1 MSTTTSGPGAR
12 PGAAQQPVT
21 PTPPAVDLRLDELS
35 GARRLL
41 RRLIQVMAA
50 QISPQERLNRMVRL
64 IASDIVSEV
73 CSAYV
78 LRGGDYLELFATEG
92 LRPEAV
98 HATRLRVG
106 EGLVGLIAAQGA
118 VINLSEAQ
126 KHESFAYRPETGEEE
141 YHSFLGVPI
150 VYGGR
155 VVGVL
160 VVQNEKARSYS
171 EEEVEAL
178 QIIAT
183 VFAEMFASGGLIDHD
198 EFPVQL
204 GSDLG
209 PERLEGLRLVEGV
222 ALGQAVLHQHQIEVA
237 RLVSSDPDAEK
248 ERLDNAMASLRDSVD
263 ELLKLPEIADGE
275 QREVIETYKLFA
287 EDAGWRRRMTEAVK
301 SGLTAEAAVRRVQEE
316 TRLRMSHIPDPYLRE
331 RLHDLDAI
339 ADRLLIHLT
348 GRRRIVDAERLPR
361 HVVLVA
367 RTISPAELLEYK
379 RTDRLRAVILEE
391 GSPTA
396 HVTIVARALAIPL
409 IGRVGNALAKI
420 ASGDQVAVDC
430 DHGQIFLRPG
440 EDVELAFGQSIKARA
455 ERRRIY
461 ETLRDQPA
469 VTLDG
474 MRVGL
479 HLNAGFLI
487 DLAGLETTAADG
499 IGLYRTELAFMTRN
513 KFPDV
518 TAQTELYS
526 RAREIAG
533 DKPIVFRTLDVGSD
547 KHLPYWNFPLEVNP
561 AMGWRSIRM
570 ALDRPAVLRTQLRA
584 LVRSSQGRPL
594 DVMFP
599 MIAEVAEFVEARRLL
614 DMELERAEA
623 NGQEMPTA
631 VRCGTMLEVPS
642 LFWQMPALLRRVD
655 FLSVGSN
662 DLMQFLF
669 ACDRGN
675 PDMVDRYDV
684 LSPSVLC
691 FLSEL
696 VERCRAAGV
705 SLSIC
710 GEIASKPLEAMVLLG
725 LGVRNLSMTPSDVGP
740 VKAMLR
746 SLRCGRLSIYL
757 RQLLDLPDRS
767 LRVRLQN
774 YALDHGV
781 QLHI

>member
-1 MSTTTSGPGAR
+1 MSHASSDALPKS
-12 PGAAQQPVT
+12 PK
-21 PTPPAVDLRLDELS
+21 PPHLVDIRTDELS

-41 RRLIQVMAA
+41 RRLIEVMGAD
-50 QISPQERLNRMVRL
+50 IVPQQRLNRMVSL
-64 IASDIVSEV
+64 IASDIVAEV

-78 LRGGDYLELFATEG
+78 MRGGGYLELFATEG
-92 LRPEAV
+92 LRSEAV
-98 HATRLRVG
+98 HNTKLRVG

-118 VINLSEAQ
+118 VFNLSEAQ
-126 KHESFAYRPETGEEE
+126 KHPDFAYRPETGEESF
-141 YHSFLGVPI
+141 HSFLGVPI
-150 VYGGR
+150 VHGGR
-155 VVGVL
+155 VAGVL
-160 VVQNEKARSYS
+160 VVQNQTPRHYS

-183 VFAEMFASGGLIDHD
+183 VFAEMFASGGLIDQN

-204 GSDLG
+204 STDLG
-209 PERLEGLRLVEGV
+209 PERLEGLKLVEGV
-222 ALGQAVLHQHQIEVA
+222 ALGQAVLHQHRIEVT
-237 RLVSSDPDAEK
+237 RLVATDPTAEAD
-248 ERLDNAMASLRDSVD
+248 RLDTAMTSLRASVD
-263 ELLKLPEIADGE
+263 ELLGLPEVADGE
-275 QREVIETYKLFA
+275 QREVIETYRLFA
-287 EDAGWRRRMTEAVK
+287 QDAGWRRRMTEAVK

-339 ADRLLIHLT
+339 ADRLLVHLT
-348 GRRRIVDAERLPR
+348 GRRRIVDPSRLPKN
-361 HVVLVA
+361 VVLIA
-367 RTISPAELLEYK
+367 RTISPTELLEYK
-379 RTDRLRAVILEE
+379 RTGKLRGIIVEE

-396 HVTIVARALAIPL
+396 HVTIIARALAIPI
-409 IGRVGNALAKI
+409 IGRVPNALAKI
-420 ASGDQVAVDC
+420 APGDQVAVDC
-430 DHGQIFLRPG
+430 DNGQIFVRPG
-440 EDVELAFGQSIKARA
+440 EDVELAFAQSIKARE

-461 ETLRDQPA
+461 ETLREQPA
-469 VTLDG
+469 LTLDG

-487 DLAGLETTAADG
+487 DLAGLEATSADG
-499 IGLYRTELAFMTRN
+499 IGLYRTELAFMARN

-547 KHLPYWNFPLEVNP
+547 KHLPYWNFPTESNP

-584 LVRSSQGRPL
+584 LVRSAQGRPL

-599 MIAEVAEFVEARRLL
+599 MVAEVAEFVDAKKLL

-623 NGQEMPTA
+623 AGQEMPTK
-631 VRCGTMLEVPS
+631 VRVGTMLEVPS
-642 LFWQMPALLRRVD
+642 LFWQMPALLQRVD

-675 PDMVDRYDV
+675 PDLANRYDV

-691 FLSEL
+691 FISEL
-696 VERCRAAGV
+696 VERCRTAGV

-710 GEIASKPLEAMVLLG
+710 GEIAARPLEAMVMLG
-725 LGVRNLSMTPSDVGP
+725 LGVRQLSMTPSDVGP

-746 SLRCGRLSIYL
+746 SLRCGRLSTYL
-757 RQLLDLPDRS
+757 RQLLELPDRS
-767 LRVRLQN
+767 LRVRLQS
-774 YALDHGV
+774 YALDHGI

>member
-1 MSTTTSGPGAR
+1 MSQASPD
-12 PGAAQQPVT
+12 PIPQP
-21 PTPPAVDLRLDELS
+21 PKPPPSVDRRADELS

-41 RRLIQVMAA
+41 RRLIQVMGAE
-50 QISPQERLNRMVRL
+50 IDPQERLNQMVSL

-78 LRGGDYLELFATEG
+78 MRGGGYLELFATEG

-98 HATRLRVG
+98 HNTRLRVG

-118 VINLSEAQ
+118 VFNLSEAQ
-126 KHESFAYRPETGEEE
+126 KHPDFAYRPETGEESF
-141 YHSFLGVPI
+141 HSFLGVPI

-160 VVQNEKARSYS
+160 VVQNQTPRNYA

-183 VFAEMFASGGLIDHD
+183 VFAEMFASGGLIDND

-204 GSDLG
+204 GTDVG

-222 ALGQAVLHQHQIEVA
+222 ALGQAVLHQHRIEVT
-237 RLVSSDPDAEK
+237 RLVANDPATEA
-248 ERLDNAMASLRDSVD
+248 ERLDSAMTSLRASVD
-263 ELLKLPEIADGE
+263 ELLGLPEVADGE
-275 QREVIETYKLFA
+275 QREVIETYRLFA
-287 EDAGWRRRMTEAVK
+287 QDAGWRRRMTEAVK

-339 ADRLLIHLT
+339 ADRLLVHLT
-348 GRRRIVDAERLPR
+348 GRRRIVDPARLPKD
-361 HVVLVA
+361 VVLIA
-367 RTISPAELLEYK
+367 RTISPTELLEYK
-379 RTDRLRAVILEE
+379 RTNKLRGVIVEE

-396 HVTIVARALAIPL
+396 HVTIIARALAIPI
-409 IGRVGNALAKI
+409 IGKVANALSKI
-420 ASGDQVAVDC
+420 SPGDRVAVDC
-430 DHGQIFLRPG
+430 DHGQVFVRPG
-440 EDVELAFGQSIKARA
+440 EDVEMAFGQSIKARE
-455 ERRRIY
+455 ERRRVY

-487 DLAGLETTAADG
+487 DLAGLEATSADG
-499 IGLYRTELAFMTRN
+499 IGLYRTELAFMARN

-518 TAQTELYS
+518 DAQTELYS

-533 DKPIVFRTLDVGSD
+533 EKPIVFRTLDVGSD
-547 KHLPYWNFPLEVNP
+547 KHLPYWNFPAEGNP

-584 LVRSSQGRPL
+584 LIRSSQGRPL

-599 MIAEVAEFVEARRLL
+599 MVAEVAEFIEAKQLL
-614 DMELERAEA
+614 NMELQRAED
-623 NGQEMPTA
+623 NKQKMPSEIR
-631 VRCGTMLEVPS
+631 VGTMLEVPS

-675 PDMVDRYDV
+675 PELVNRYDV

-691 FLSEL
+691 FISEL
-696 VERCRAAGV
+696 VERCRMAGV

-725 LGVRNLSMTPSDVGP
+725 LGVRQLSMTPSDVGP
-740 VKAMLR
+740 IKAMLR
-746 SLRCGRLSIYL
+746 SLRCGRLSTYL

>member
-1 MSTTTSGPGAR
+1 MSMSTGPG
-12 PGAAQQPVT
+12 QPPT
-21 PTPPAVDLRLDELS
+21 ASSTPPVADLRLDELS

-41 RRLIQVMAA
+41 RRLIQVMGA

-98 HATRLRVG
+98 HNTRLRVG
-106 EGLVGLIAAQGA
+106 EGLVGLIAAQGS
-118 VINLSEAQ
+118 VFNLSEAQ
-126 KHESFAYRPETGEEE
+126 KHPGFAYRPETGEEE
-141 YHSFLGVPI
+141 FHSFLGVPI
-150 VYGGR
+150 VHGGR

-160 VVQNEKARSYS
+160 VVQNQTPRSYS

-178 QIIAT
+178 QIIGT

-198 EFPVQL
+198 EFPVQF
-204 GSDLG
+204 GAELG

-222 ALGQAVLHQHQIEVA
+222 ALGQAVLHQHQIEVS
-237 RLVSSDPDAEK
+237 RLVSNDPDAES
-248 ERLDNAMASLRDSVD
+248 ERLDSAMTSLRDSVD

-275 QREVIETYKLFA
+275 QRDVIETYKLFA
-287 EDAGWRRRMTEAVK
+287 HDAGWRRRMTEAVK
-301 SGLTAEAAVRRVQEE
+301 SGLTAEGAVRRVQEE
-316 TRLRMSHIPDPYLRE
+316 TRLRMAHIPDPYLRE

-348 GRRRIVDAERLPR
+348 GRKRIVDASRLPR

-379 RTDRLRAVILEE
+379 RTERLRAVILEE

-396 HVTIVARALAIPL
+396 HVTIVARALGIPL
-409 IGRVGNALAKI
+409 IGRVNSALTKI
-420 ASGDQVAVDC
+420 ATGDQVAVDC

-440 EDVELAFGQSIKARA
+440 EDVELAFSKSLKARD
-455 ERRRIY
+455 ERRRVY

-474 MRVGL
+474 MRVGI

-499 IGLYRTELAFMTRN
+499 IGLYRTELTFMTRN

-518 TAQTELYS
+518 DAQTEVYQ

-533 DKPIVFRTLDVGSD
+533 DKPVVFRTLDVGSD
-547 KHLPYWNFPLEVNP
+547 KHLPYWNFPAEENP

-584 LVRSSQGRPL
+584 LVRSSKGRPL

-599 MIAEVAEFVEARRLL
+599 MIAEVAEFIEAKSLL

-623 NGQEMPTA
+623 NGQEMPTT
-631 VRCGTMLEVPS
+631 VRVGTMLEVPS
-642 LFWQMPALLRRVD
+642 LFWQMPALLRRID

-662 DLMQFLF
+662 DLLQFLF

-675 PDMVDRYDV
+675 PDLVDRYDV
-684 LSPSVLC
+684 LSPSVLS
-691 FLSEL
+691 FVSEL
-696 VERCRAAGV
+696 VERCRTAGV

-710 GEIASKPLEAMVLLG
+710 GEIASRPLEAMVLLG

-740 VKAMLR
+740 VKSMLR
-746 SLRCGRLSIYL
+746 SLRCGRLSTYL

-774 YALDHGV
+774 YALDHGI

>member
-1 MSTTTSGPGAR
+1 MSPASS
-12 PGAAQQPVT
+12 GAASQAPKSP
-21 PTPPAVDLRLDELS
+21 PTIDMRSDELS

-41 RRLIQVMAA
+41 RRLIQVMGTP
-50 QISPQERLNRMVRL
+50 INPQERLNRMVSL

-78 LRGGDYLELFATEG
+78 MRGGGYLELFATEG
-92 LRPEAV
+92 LRSEAV
-98 HATRLRVG
+98 HRTRLRVG

-118 VINLSEAQ
+118 VFNLSEAQ
-126 KHESFAYRPETGEEE
+126 KHPDFAYKPETGEES

-150 VYGGR
+150 VHGGR

-160 VVQNEKARSYS
+160 VVQNQTPRHYS

-204 GSDLG
+204 GADVG
-209 PERLEGLRLVEGV
+209 PERLEGLKLVEGV
-222 ALGQAVLHQHQIEVA
+222 ALGQAVLHQHRIEVT
-237 RLVSSDPDAEK
+237 RLVANNPTTEA
-248 ERLDNAMASLRDSVD
+248 ERLDSAMTSLRDSVD
-263 ELLKLPEIADGE
+263 ELLGLPEIADGE
-275 QREVIETYKLFA
+275 QREVIETYRLFA
-287 EDAGWRRRMTEAVK
+287 QDAGWRRRMTEAVK

-339 ADRLLIHLT
+339 ADRLLVHLT
-348 GRRRIVDAERLPR
+348 GRRRIVDPSRLPKN
-361 HVVLVA
+361 VVLIA
-367 RTISPAELLEYK
+367 RTISPTELLEYK
-379 RTDRLRAVILEE
+379 RTGKLRGVIVEE

-396 HVTIVARALAIPL
+396 HVTIIARALAIPI
-409 IGRVGNALAKI
+409 IGRVTSALAKI
-420 ASGDQVAVDC
+420 APGDQVAVDC
-430 DHGQIFLRPG
+430 DHGQIFVRPG
-440 EDVELAFGQSIKARA
+440 EDVELAFAQSIKARA
-455 ERRRIY
+455 ERRRVY

-474 MRVGL
+474 MRVGI

-487 DLAGLETTAADG
+487 DLAGLEATSADG
-499 IGLYRTELAFMTRN
+499 IGLYRTELAFMARN

-518 TAQTELYS
+518 EAQTDLYS

-533 DKPIVFRTLDVGSD
+533 EKPIVFRTLDVGSD
-547 KHLPYWNFPLEVNP
+547 KHLPYWNFPAEGNP

-599 MIAEVAEFVEARRLL
+599 MVAEVAEFVDAKRLL
-614 DMELERAEA
+614 DMELEKAEA
-623 NGQEMPTA
+623 SGQEMPTK
-631 VRCGTMLEVPS
+631 VRVGTMLEVPS

-675 PDMVDRYDV
+675 PDLVDRYDT
-684 LSPSVLC
+684 LSPAVLC
-691 FLSEL
+691 FVSEL

-725 LGVRNLSMTPSDVGP
+725 LGVRQLSMTPSDVGP
-740 VKAMLR
+740 IKAMLR
-746 SLRCGRLSIYL
+746 SLRCGRLSTYL